1 MKIVFMG
8 TPEYAVGALEALWK
22 AGHDIRAVVT
32 QPDKPK
38 GRGKEVQMSPV
49 KQFAVSHDISVFQPV
64 RIKKP
69 EAVEQLKTYEA
80 DVFVVAAFGQ
90 ILSQEILDMPRF
102 GCINIHASLLPKYR
116 GAAPIQWAIING
128 EEKTGVTI
136 MQMDAGVDTGDMLFK
151 SEVAIAPE
159 DTYASLQDKLAR
171 AGADLIVPA
180 LAAQQLVDGYAEVFA
195 LDIPEGDVQCGNAGE
210 NHGAAILAPE
220 SGLVEL
226 VPDDFVIQGIHTD
239 DKGGQIPDHA
249 CGSRCGSTIGQ
260 SGFPITIDSLV
271 GIDAAEHRPPRGTA
285 GMDLEYVYLR
295 DFHTDNPP
303 SNNLFLTS
311 CSWKQP

>member
-1 MKIVFMG
+1 MGDGHSQLIADKLGRFDVRSARLLKIEDVVLLNRPAKLYGGLRIEIGMVFHDDVHIG
-8 TPEYAVGALEALWK
+8 ANGLPDGCHPLFDHVDLFRRQQAGPILVRVAVSVFRGK
-22 AGHDIRAVVT
+22 
-32 QPDKPK
+32 
-38 GRGKEVQMSPV
+38 GKEVD
-49 KQFAVSHDISVFQPV
+49 FDA
-64 RIKKP
+64 
-69 EAVEQLKTYEA
+69 
-80 DVFVVAAFGQ
+80 VVALGHRLPGVLHIVGNGARIVRRAHF
-90 ILSQEILDMPRF
+90 
-102 GCINIHASLLPKYR
+102 HA
-116 GAAPIQWAIING
+116 
-128 EEKTGVTI
+128 VTT
-136 MQMDAGVDTGDMLFK
+136 DVPPSELELAGIST
-151 SEVAIAPE
+151 
-159 DTYASLQDKLAR
+159 Q
-171 AGADLIVPA
+171 IVPA

-195 LDIPEGDVQCGNAGE
+195 LDIPEGDVQRGNAGE
-210 NHGAAILAPE
+210 NHGAAILSPE

>member
-180 LAAQQLVDGYAEVFA
+180 LAA
-195 LDIPEGDVQCGNAGE
+195 
-210 NHGAAILAPE
+210 
-220 SGLVEL
+220 VE
-226 VPDDFVIQGIHTD
+226 
-239 DKGGQIPDHA
+239 KGG
-249 CGSRCGSTIGQ
+249 S
-260 SGFPITIDSLV
+260 
-271 GIDAAEHRPPRGTA
+271 EA
-285 GMDLEYVYLR
+285 GASECFR
-295 DFHTDNPP
+295 
-303 SNNLFLTS
+303 
-311 CSWKQP
+311 

>member
-90 ILSQEILDMPRF
+90 ILSQEIL
-102 GCINIHASLLPKYR
+102 
-116 GAAPIQWAIING
+116 
-128 EEKTGVTI
+128 
-136 MQMDAGVDTGDMLFK
+136 
-151 SEVAIAPE
+151 
-159 DTYASLQDKLAR
+159 
-171 AGADLIVPA
+171 
-180 LAAQQLVDGYAEVFA
+180 
-195 LDIPEGDVQCGNAGE
+195 
-210 NHGAAILAPE
+210 
-220 SGLVEL
+220 
-226 VPDDFVIQGIHTD
+226 
-239 DKGGQIPDHA
+239 
-249 CGSRCGSTIGQ
+249 RC
-260 SGFPITIDSLV
+260 V
-271 GIDAAEHRPPRGTA
+271 
-285 GMDLEYVYLR
+285 
-295 DFHTDNPP
+295 
-303 SNNLFLTS
+303 
-311 CSWKQP
+311 